1 LAIKETRGEIIT
13 WFDDDDWQHPEKL
26 SWIVEALQCDALYA
40 GCCCAWF
47 VDLIGSTCIRYRGWR
62 ERILFN
68 SAGFRREAVLPISF
82 AENLRKGSDT
92 VWMRDLAA
100 RHYSKAAIIERD
112 DLFFWLCHQ
121 RNLSNPAKIK
131 RFPERLEVLKDRIG
145 ADAWGDT
152 DDALNALKTRLLCES
167 RGQAGSPGALISVPP
182 QRAELRPKTT
192 ANYDK
197 AVTSIPVSLMIKAT
211 VMDAPFLDIMVRH
224 MIAQA
229 GCSFSERAM
238 SSIVSRR

>member
-1 LAIKETRGEIIT
+1 
-13 WFDDDDWQHPEKL
+13 
-26 SWIVEALQCDALYA
+26 
-40 GCCCAWF
+40 
-47 VDLIGSTCIRYRGWR
+47 
-62 ERILFN
+62 
-68 SAGFRREAVLPISF
+68 
-82 AENLRKGSDT
+82 
-92 VWMRDLAA
+92 MRDLAA

-229 GCSFSERAM
+229 GCSFSERAIVVDRQPALTGKYRSRPRSIETDLDRILDRLLGDGIVDHVRTVDM
-238 SSIVSRR
+238 TPHWLETSWDDISSMRATVSIPMRPPVGRSMRRSSALS